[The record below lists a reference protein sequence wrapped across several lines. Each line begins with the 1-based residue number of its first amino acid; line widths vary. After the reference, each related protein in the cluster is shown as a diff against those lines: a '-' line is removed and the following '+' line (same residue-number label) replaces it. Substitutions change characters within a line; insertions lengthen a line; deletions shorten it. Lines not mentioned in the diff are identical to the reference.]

1 MKNTY
6 YYWEMCQIDKYA
18 FAEYNRGMKKI
29 CCCAFLLMPGALY
42 ANPMFA
48 DHTQNSIGIYVAQS
62 TGHGNLGHLVF
73 PWEWDIN
80 PMTMVMLQYSQ
91 PVQIFRLPARINFN
105 VMQNFAYRHDKGKSF
120 GAIGVSWD
128 VVLGQICGWYFGA
141 GIGPYMRDSGDDYV
155 ESRLVFAERV
165 FIGKNISENMRAE
178 LFTQHFSNGDFTQ
191 INRGFNFI
199 GLALNYSF

>member
-1 MKNTY
+1 
-6 YYWEMCQIDKYA
+6 MCRIDKYA
-18 FAEYNRGMKKI
+18 PSGYNQDMKKI
-29 CCCAFLLMPGALY
+29 CFCAFLLMPGVLC

-48 DHTQNSIGIYVAQS
+48 EHTQNSIGIYVAQS
-62 TGHGNLGHLVF
+62 TGHGDLGHLVF

-105 VMQNFAYRHDKGKSF
+105 VMQNFAYRHDEGKSF

-128 VVLGQICGWYFGA
+128 VVFGQICGWYIGA

-165 FIGKNISENMRAE
+165 FIGKNISENLRAE
-178 LFTQHFSNGDFTQ
+178 LFSQHFSNGDFTE